1 MKCVYHQK
9 NKFSSKIALR
19 SIIVNLS
26 RSLSFQN
33 ALRMEKAAAVGKVKK
48 YKTKKNTN
56 QSMFSLNS
64 KVAFMFFCISEFF
77 CNISFFSEIFF
88 YFLVEW
94 CSIAEVNN
102 ASSEKKSSE
111 ESEEVYFFTLIEK

>member
-48 YKTKKNTN
+48 YKTKKKH
-56 QSMFSLNS
+56 QSKYFL
-64 KVAFMFFCISEFF
+64 SEFQGRVYVF
-77 CNISFFSEIFF
+77 LHLRIF
-88 YFLVEW
+88 LQ
-94 CSIAEVNN
+94 
-102 ASSEKKSSE
+102 
-111 ESEEVYFFTLIEK
+111 